1 MGEQTDS
8 GRRLLTRAEVAAIF
22 QVSPSTITRWAEAGK
37 LPVAKTLGGHRR
49 YDAASIEALAR
60 QSSPDPQPYSNAT
73 QLNKVTGLTNDP
85 VSSAEHFSP
94 HSNPRSQSGRGVG
107 VEALHSEEAM
117 MTKTVIDVPAMYGD
131 HHVLE
136 VRRILLSLPGV
147 QTVHASS
154 AFKAVEIEF
163 DPTQITIEAFSAKL
177 AEAGYLEPLPLPTEA
192 DIAVTLLSD
201 DERGAAFRHTTAFE
215 QAKDVVG
222 FAHAVPPKLAQRA
235 LWPCPGIGVLHT
247 NGPQKEMNHG

>member
-37 LPVAKTLGGHRR
+37 LPAAKTLGGHRR
-49 YDAASIEALAR
+49 YDAASIEALAQ
-60 QSSPDPQPYSNAT
+60 QSSPNLQSQLKT
-73 QLNKVTGLTNDP
+73 SQLNKVADP
-85 VSSAEHFSP
+85 ADSTVGFEMASHTPPAHRSAA
-94 HSNPRSQSGRGVG
+94 QI
-107 VEALHSEEAM
+107 SEEAI

-136 VRRILLSLPGV
+136 VRSILLALPGV

-163 DPTQITIEAFSAKL
+163 DPAQITVEAITAKL
-177 AEAGYLEPLPLPTEA
+177 AEAGYLEPLPMPLEA

-201 DERGAAFRHTTAFE
+201 DERNAAFRHTTAFE
-215 QAKDVVG
+215 QAKDVVS
-222 FAHAVPPKLAQRA
+222 FAHAVPPKLAQRP